1 MMIRIN
7 LLPVRQVQK
16 REAGR
21 QYIVVLVGVLII
33 ALLGNGYWYYLRDT
47 ERSERQRKLADT
59 TARIQQLEKVI
70 GEVNNLNKRKKEV
83 EEKLSVLDK
92 LRKQR
97 GGPVKLLD
105 ALATSIPKKVW
116 LVNFEEK
123 GGAVKVTGSADSFED
138 VSEFMRGLNNVVW
151 TPKGMGRVVEMKRD
165 GSAARVELLSEDNA
179 IEDFTG
185 AEVAH
190 FFTNI
195 ELKGSESAS
204 STGANAA
211 APGRTNRLVKFE
223 MSLSVNYAI

>member
-21 QYIVVLVGVLII
+21 QYIVVLVGFVVI
-33 ALLGNGYWYYLRDT
+33 ALIGNGYWYFTLDS
-47 ERSERQRKLADT
+47 ERADRQRKLSDT
-59 TARIQQLEKVI
+59 NARIQQLEKVI

-83 EEKLSVLDK
+83 EEKLTVLDK

-105 ALATSIPKKVW
+105 ALSTSIPKKVW
-116 LVNFEEK
+116 LTTFEEK
-123 GGAVKVTGSADSFED
+123 GGAVKVVGSADSFED

-165 GSAARVELLSEDNA
+165 GSAARVELLTEDNA

-185 AEVAH
+185 TEVAH
-190 FFTNI
+190 FFSNI
-195 ELKGSESAS
+195 ELKGTES
-204 STGANAA
+204 TNPGTTAA
-211 APGRTNRLVKFE
+211 ARTSRLVKFE

>member
-21 QYIVVLVGVLII
+21 QYIVALVGILLITLI
-33 ALLGNGYWYYLRDT
+33 GNGYWYTSLDS
-47 ERSERQRKLADT
+47 ERSDRQRKLDDT
-59 TARIQQLEKVI
+59 NARIAQLEKVI

-83 EEKLSVLDK
+83 EDKLTVLDK

-105 ALATSIPKKVW
+105 ALSTCIPKKVW
-116 LVNFEEK
+116 VTDFEEK
-123 GGAVKVTGSADSFED
+123 GGAVKLTGNADSFED

-151 TPKGMGRVVEMKRD
+151 TPKGMGRVVELKRD
-165 GSAARVELLSEDNA
+165 GSAARVEMMSADGA

-185 AEVAH
+185 AEIAH

-195 ELKGSESAS
+195 ELKSTEAASPAS
-204 STGANAA
+204 SGSAA
-211 APGRTNRLVKFE
+211 ARNARVVRFE
-223 MSLSVNYAI
+223 MSLAVNYAI